1 MIRWSVFF
9 LAAAMT
15 VAAAVPKLA
24 SADQKKPV
32 KTTTTSS
39 GSIKGDTTDQ
49 GHEKWIFQSSP
60 LRGSTGPTVPPKPT
74 QGSIHR

>member
-1 MIRWSVFF
+1 MARWSAF
-9 LAAAMT
+9 LITAMVIALVVSN
-15 VAAAVPKLA
+15 VAF
-24 SADQKKPV
+24 ADQKKPV

-60 LRGSTGPTVPPKPT
+60 RGSTGSTVLPKPT

>member
-1 MIRWSVFF
+1 MARWSAF
-9 LAAAMT
+9 LITAM
-15 VAAAVPKLA
+15 VIAVAVPNVA

-49 GHEKWIFQSSP
+49 GHDKWNQSSP
-60 LRGSTGPTVPPKPT
+60 RGSTGPTVPPKPT
-74 QGSIHR
+74 QDNSHK